1 LYKIFLDILTYV
13 NAIEVKFD
21 PLKIWKLNYYKLKN

>member
-21 PLKIWKLNYYKLKN
+21 PLKI